1 MSEEELDKYF
11 PSKGYMPEKKYGNV
25 MVFPKPGQIS
35 RLEIPEELLEEP
47 YYLDNN
53 LVEPL
58 GPQKI
63 TERSGFGN
71 HFGTVNFAG
80 EDPERMREL
89 LKHYED
95 VPFYV

>member
-1 MSEEELDKYF
+1 M
-11 PSKGYMPEKKYGNV
+11 
-25 MVFPKPGQIS
+25 
-35 RLEIPEELLEEP
+35 
-47 YYLDNN
+47 DNN

-63 TERSGFGN
+63 TARSGFGN

-80 EDPERMREL
+80 EDPQRMREL

>member
-1 MSEEELDKYF
+1 
-11 PSKGYMPEKKYGNV
+11 
-25 MVFPKPGQIS
+25 MVFPKSGQIT
-35 RLEIPEELLEEP
+35 RLEIPEELTEEP

-53 LVEPL
+53 LFQPL

-63 TERSGFGN
+63 NGREGFGN

-80 EDPERMREL
+80 ENAERMREL
-89 LKHYED
+89 LQHYED